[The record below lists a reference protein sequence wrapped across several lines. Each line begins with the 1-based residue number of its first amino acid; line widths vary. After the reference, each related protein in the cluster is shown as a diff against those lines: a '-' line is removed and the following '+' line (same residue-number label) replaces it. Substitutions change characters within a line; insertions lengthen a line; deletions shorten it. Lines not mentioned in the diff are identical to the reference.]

1 MIFTGTLVSKSKDIC
16 TPNGH
21 GQNTATK
28 GISAH
33 ESKQAEYDLT
43 CGEKCVPHN
52 TQPNVTDSESNNRS
66 VNQAGNTSLLYDRNH
81 NGNMAVSDKEQYSNF
96 SLNQDI
102 EEDAVHDA
110 PDALNCKYIIVIDY
124 LYFNLNI
131 KIQKRKRI
139 TFTQTMIQRNI
150 FFQTRYKDGMKRKI

>member
-1 MIFTGTLVSKSKDIC
+1 MVSKSKDIC

-43 CGEKCVPHN
+43 SGEKCVPHN
-52 TQPNVTDSESNNRS
+52 TQPNVTDSESNNQS

-131 KIQKRKRI
+131 KIQKRKKNDFY
-139 TFTQTMIQRNI
+139 TDNDSKKHFFSNKVQRRHEEENLDI
-150 FFQTRYKDGMKRKI
+150 